1 VLAAKS
7 PVATKARLLSTFTL
21 FGKADALYSRFD
33 SGSEEFDI
41 GLACLASPNPPA
53 ISLLFSTGAFVSVL
67 KIWLLRQNIGSY
79 DKVRCEISSLR
90 PWF

>member
-33 SGSEEFDI
+33 SGSQEFDI

-53 ISLLFSTGAFVSVL
+53 ISLLFSTGAFVPGAENL
-67 KIWLLRQNIGSY
+67 AIATEYWQLRQSA
-79 DKVRCEISSLR
+79 L
-90 PWF
+90 